1 MATTKT
7 KIDTAAAIKTLFN
20 DILEHARK
28 VSTFDMSEQEIAV
41 MFIGFEGC
49 FKTKG
54 PVSIRKS
61 PLSWAGWTRRD
72 GTIDEDARKQSLQSA
87 VCRMLHYHTGRTS
100 SYLGTIINATDNLR
114 YLAEAF
120 DLLPHD
126 AKAAKYF
133 MMKQGSP
140 EYEASRTMHAENRE
154 VSNRFADN
162 IDTFIRTFI
171 YIVSRGKTTST
182 AADEWQRA
190 MS

>member
-1 MATTKT
+1 MTKT

-28 VSTFDMSEQEIAV
+28 VSTFSMTEQEIAV

-61 PLSWAGWTRRD
+61 PLSWAGCVRRD

-114 YLAEAF
+114 YLAEAYG
-120 DLLPHD
+120 LLPHD
-126 AKAAKYF
+126 AKNTKWYK
-133 MMKQGSP
+133 MDQGSP
-140 EYEASRTMHAENRE
+140 ECEAARKMCDENR
-154 VSNRFADN
+154 VVGNRFADN

-171 YIVSRGKTTST
+171 YIVAKGKTSST